1 METQRLFN
9 LKMLYP
15 QILSK
20 NQQEALA
27 KLGVLDKDYYLAGG
41 TALALQ
47 LGHRTSLDFDL
58 YNINHFSNEGLI
70 KKLKGAFLTDFK
82 ANENQPKDTLFAEIM
97 GIKMSVFYYP
107 YPLINNAVKFPPI
120 KLASI
125 EDISAMKVVA
135 IVQRG
140 KQRDFIDLY
149 YLINKIGINK
159 ILESA
164 YQKYPWYR
172 EMDEIVFYSLT
183 YFDDAE
189 KDKGLRAIRVLDPN
203 FSWEKAKETIRKEIK
218 KYQLL

>member
-1 METQRLFN
+1 
-9 LKMLYP
+9 MLYP

-20 NQQEALA
+20 NQQEALT
-27 KLGVLDKDYYLAGG
+27 KLDVLSKGYYLAGG

-58 YNINHFSNEGLI
+58 YNINHFNNEGLI
-70 KKLKGAFLTDFK
+70 KKLKSTFSTSFK
-82 ANENQPKDTLFAEIM
+82 TNENQPKDTLFAEIM
-97 GIKMSVFYYP
+97 GIKISVFYYP
-107 YPLINNAVKFPPI
+107 YPLIDNLVEFPPI

-125 EDISAMKVVA
+125 EDISAMKVAA

-149 YLINKIGINK
+149 YLINRIGINK

-172 EMDEIVFYSLT
+172 EMDEIVFTSLT

-189 KDKGLRAIRVLDPN
+189 KDKGLRAIKVLDPK
-203 FSWEKAKETIRKEIK
+203 FSWERAKETILKEIK
-218 KYQLL
+218 KYRSL

>member
-1 METQRLFN
+1 
-9 LKMLYP
+9 MLYP

-20 NQQEALA
+20 NQQESLA
-27 KLGVLDKDYYLAGG
+27 KLDILGKDYYLAGG

-58 YNINHFSNEGLI
+58 YNINHFSNEELI
-70 KKLKGAFLTDFK
+70 KKLKGAFSTGFR
-82 ANENQPKDTLFAEIM
+82 ANKNQPKDILFADIM
-97 GIKMSVFYYP
+97 GIKISVFYYP
-107 YPLINNAVKFPPI
+107 YPLVNNLIEFPPI

-125 EDISAMKVVA
+125 EDISAMKVAA

-172 EMDEIVFYSLT
+172 EMDEIVFHSLT

-189 KDKGLRAIRVLDPN
+189 KDKELRAIRVLDPN
-203 FSWEKAKETIRKEIK
+203 FSWKKAKETILKEIK
-218 KYQLL
+218 KYLLL

>member
-1 METQRLFN
+1 
-9 LKMLYP
+9 MLYP

-20 NQQEALA
+20 NQQEVLT
-27 KLGVLDKDYYLAGG
+27 KLDVLGKDYYLAGG

-58 YNINHFSNEGLI
+58 YNTNHFSNEKLTA
-70 KKLKGAFLTDFK
+70 KLKKTFSTGFK
-82 ANENQPKDTLFAEIM
+82 ASAGQPKDTLFAEIM
-97 GIKMSVFYYP
+97 GVKISVFYYP
-107 YPLINNAVKFPPI
+107 YQLINGLVEFPPI

-125 EDISAMKVVA
+125 EDISAMKVTA

-149 YLINKIGINK
+149 YLINRIGINK

-164 YQKYPWYR
+164 YKKYPWYR
-172 EMDEIVFYSLT
+172 EMDEIIFTSLT

-189 KDKGLRAIRVLDPN
+189 KDRGLRAIRVLDSK
-203 FSWEKAKETIRKEIK
+203 FSWEKAKAIILKEIK
-218 KYQLL
+218 KYRAL

>member
-1 METQRLFN
+1 
-9 LKMLYP
+9 MLYP

-27 KLGVLDKDYYLAGG
+27 KLGILGKDYYLAGG

-58 YNINHFSNEGLI
+58 YNINHFSNEELI
-70 KKLKGAFLTDFK
+70 KKLKSTFSTSFK
-82 ANENQPKDTLFAEIM
+82 ANENQPKDTLFTEIM
-97 GIKMSVFYYP
+97 EVKMSVFYYP
-107 YPLINNAVKFPPI
+107 YPLISSPVEFPPI
-120 KLASI
+120 KLASL
-125 EDISAMKVVA
+125 EDISAMKVAA

-172 EMDEIVFYSLT
+172 EMDEIIFTSLT

-189 KDKGLRAIRVLDPN
+189 KDKGLRAIKVLDPK
-203 FSWEKAKETIRKEIK
+203 FSWERAKETILKEIK
-218 KYQLL
+218 KYQSL

>member
-1 METQRLFN
+1 
-9 LKMLYP
+9 MLYP

-27 KLGVLDKDYYLAGG
+27 KLGILGKDYYLAGG

-58 YNINHFSNEGLI
+58 YNINHFSNEELI
-70 KKLKGAFLTDFK
+70 KKLKSTFSTSFK
-82 ANENQPKDTLFAEIM
+82 ANENQPKDTLFTEIM
-97 GIKMSVFYYP
+97 EVKMSVFYYP
-107 YPLINNAVKFPPI
+107 YPLISSPVEFPPI
-120 KLASI
+120 KLASL
-125 EDISAMKVVA
+125 EDISAMKVAA

-172 EMDEIVFYSLT
+172 EMDEIIFTSLT

-189 KDKGLRAIRVLDPN
+189 KDKGLRAIKVLDPK
-203 FSWEKAKETIRKEIK
+203 FSWERAKETILKEIK
-218 KYQLL
+218 KYRLL

>member
-1 METQRLFN
+1 
-9 LKMLYP
+9 MLYP

-27 KLGVLDKDYYLAGG
+27 KLDVLGKDYYLAGG

-58 YNINHFSNEGLI
+58 YNINHFSNEELI
-70 KKLKGAFLTDFK
+70 KKLKTAFPKGFTAD
-82 ANENQPKDTLFAEIM
+82 ENQPKDTLFAEIM

-107 YPLINNAVKFPPI
+107 YPLINKLVEFPPI
-120 KLASI
+120 KMASL
-125 EDISAMKVVA
+125 EDISAMKVAA

-149 YLINKIGINK
+149 YLINKVGINK

-164 YQKYPWYR
+164 YQKYPWYK

-189 KDKGLRAIRVLDPN
+189 KDKGLRAIKVLDPK
-203 FSWEKAKETIRKEIK
+203 FSWERAKETILKEIK
-218 KYQLL
+218 KYRSL

>member
-1 METQRLFN
+1 
-9 LKMLYP
+9 MLYP

-20 NQQEALA
+20 NQQESLV
-27 KLGVLDKDYYLAGG
+27 KLSVLGKGYYLAGG

-58 YNINHFSNEGLI
+58 YNTNHFSNEELI
-70 KKLKGAFLTDFK
+70 VKLKSTFSTSFK
-82 ANENQPKDTLFAEIM
+82 ANKNQPKDTLFADIM
-97 GIKMSVFYYP
+97 GVKISVFYYP
-107 YPLINNAVKFPPI
+107 YPLVNNLIEFPPI

-125 EDISAMKVVA
+125 EDISAMKVAA

-172 EMDEIVFYSLT
+172 EMDEIVFTSLT

-189 KDKGLRAIRVLDPN
+189 KDKGLRAIKVLDSK
-203 FSWEKAKETIRKEIK
+203 FSWERAKETILKEIK
-218 KYQLL
+218 KYRSL

>member
-1 METQRLFN
+1 
-9 LKMLYP
+9 MLYP
-15 QILSK
+15 QILNK

-27 KLGVLDKDYYLAGG
+27 NLGVLEKDYYLAGG

-58 YNINHFSNEGLI
+58 YNINHFSNEELI
-70 KKLKGAFLTDFK
+70 KKLKSTFPTSFK
-82 ANENQPKDTLFAEIM
+82 TNENQPKDTLFAEIM

-107 YPLINNAVKFPPI
+107 YPLIDNPVEFPPI

-125 EDISAMKVVA
+125 EDISAMKVAA

-149 YLINKIGINK
+149 YLINKVGINK

-172 EMDEIVFYSLT
+172 EMDGIVLASLT

-189 KDKGLRAIRVLDPN
+189 KDKGLRAIRVLDPK
-203 FSWEKAKETIRKEIK
+203 FSWERAKETILKEIK
-218 KYQLL
+218 KYRSL

>member
-1 METQRLFN
+1 MF
-9 LKMLYP
+9 YP

-20 NQQEALA
+20 NQQDALS
-27 KLGVLDKDYYLAGG
+27 KLGVLGKDYYLAGG

-47 LGHRTSLDFDL
+47 LGHRTSLDFDFCS
-58 YNINHFSNEGLI
+58 INHLDNKELAN
-70 KKLKGAFLTDFK
+70 KLSRVFPSDFK
-82 ANENQPKDTLFAEIM
+82 ARENQPKDTLFAEIE
-97 GIKMSVFYYP
+97 GIKISFFYYP
-107 YPLINNAVKFPPI
+107 YTPINGFVDFPPI

-125 EDISAMKVVA
+125 EDISAMKVAA

-172 EMDEIVFYSLT
+172 EMDEIVFTSLT

-189 KDKGLRAIRVLDPN
+189 KDKGLRAIKVLDPK
-203 FSWEKAKETIRKEIK
+203 FSWERAKETILEEIK
-218 KYQLL
+218 KYRSL